1 MNPHPEE
8 NWRARRD
15 RKLFTMLDPN
25 EPAWLVDEQVEASL
39 ESVVFDV
46 VHRWYPYRWARRR
59 FLYDIPGD
67 VMHFRGATP
76 IDDSELSKLKPE
88 QRLRHPQ
95 SPV

>member
-1 MNPHPEE
+1 MNPQTDDS
-8 NWRARRD
+8 WRARRD
-15 RKLFTMLDPN
+15 RKLFTMLKAS
-25 EPAWLVDEQVEASL
+25 EPAWLVDEQVEASH

-46 VHRWYPYRWARRR
+46 VHRWYPHRWARRR

-95 SPV
+95 SPL